1 MTVDSYLELFTTLFG
16 WAFYGILWDVLVGT
30 GIVFLPFLGILI
42 DNWREPAEGGE
53 FGTVTGLSLR
63 RMELELFIALLVVVL
78 AGQPAA
84 LTPLNAGTLSYIPP
98 PTLVDP
104 TPTTATVAA
113 PQSTYGTTGFTGSP
127 ATVNIPVWWYAV
139 LAMTSGLNHAV
150 IEGLPSAADM
160 RTYEQQARLATIAD
174 PRLRQEASDFFSQC
188 YIPARSKYQAERPA
202 TVAVNTLLSTYGP
215 DDPDWMGSH
224 VYRDTPGYYDTLR
237 PSMQISGWTYNAARD
252 TEYDPAAPPAWG
264 KPYCKQWWE
273 DGSIGLREKLI
284 NEADATS
291 AGFSGLV
298 VAVAPALA
306 SEKQNDAVAR
316 TVLTNSP
323 PSWSNNDLVANN
335 SGTTGLLSTA
345 ENWVKGGL
353 ASGGVVTA
361 SAMFSVTMTAVLQA
375 LPMVQAVLLLG
386 IYALLPMVVV
396 LSRYSISMM
405 VIGAMA
411 IFTVKF
417 WSVLWYLALWVD
429 QNLIMSMYPD
439 VNIFLQIFANPGE
452 HDIKRM
458 LLNMITTSL
467 YLGLPLLW
475 SGMMAWAGVNI
486 GRSITAATSPLARP
500 ADDAGRRG
508 GNIGKAA
515 ISKGIK
521 R

>member
-1 MTVDSYLELFTTLFG
+1 MSVDSYLELFTTLFG
-16 WAFYGILWDVLVGT
+16 WTFYGILWDVLLGT

-53 FGTVTGLSLR
+53 FGTATGLSLR

-84 LTPLNAGTLSYIPP
+84 LTPLNATALNYTPP
-98 PTLVDP
+98 PTLTNP
-104 TPTTATVAA
+104 TPATATIAS
-113 PQSTYGTTGFTGSP
+113 PQSTYGATGFTGSA
-127 ATVNIPVWWYAV
+127 ATVNVPVWWYAV
-139 LAMTSGLNHAV
+139 LSMTSGFNHAV
-150 IEGLPSAADM
+150 VQGLPTAADM

-174 PRLRQEASDFFSQC
+174 PRLRQEVSDFFSQC
-188 YIPARSKYQAERPA
+188 YIPARSKYQNERPGTA
-202 TVAVNTLLSTYGP
+202 AVSSSLATYGP

-224 VYRDTPGYYDTLR
+224 VYRTTAGFYDTLR
-237 PSMQISGWTYNAARD
+237 PTTQVAGWAYNAARD

-264 KPYCKQWWE
+264 KPYCKEWWE
-273 DGSIGLREKLI
+273 DSSIGLREKLI

-298 VAVAPALA
+298 VAIAPSLA
-306 SEKQNDAVAR
+306 SEQQNDAVAR

-323 PSWSNNDLVANN
+323 PTWSNNDLVAHN
-335 SGTTGLLSTA
+335 SGSTGLLSTV
-345 ENWVKGGL
+345 ENVAKGGL
-353 ASGGVVTA
+353 AAGGVITA

-405 VIGAMA
+405 VVGAMA

-417 WSVLWYLALWVD
+417 WSVLWYLAMWAD
-429 QNLIMSMYPD
+429 QNLIQSMYPD
-439 VNIFLQIFANPGE
+439 VNVFLQIFANPGE

-475 SGMMAWAGVNI
+475 SGMMAWAGVHI
-486 GRSITAATSPLARP
+486 GRSINAVYGEFTRP
-500 ADDAGRRG
+500 AQEAGRQG
-508 GNIGKAA
+508 GNIGKTLA
-515 ISKGIK
+515 SKGA
-521 R
+521 RR